1 MPNAHVHA
9 GAPAFGADMH
19 SDSLRLNNG
28 AAAAL
33 NGSADGSAHL
43 NGLAGVSGL
52 DGSAAQ
58 PMVLGEQPLLYANGA
73 APAGG
78 ANGLVPPIITT
89 GELLKPVRACHHG
102 TGCFRS
108 GTSAWALLAG

>member
-1 MPNAHVHA
+1 MCARA
-9 GAPAFGADMH
+9 GAPAFGTDLH

-43 NGLAGVSGL
+43 NGLAGGVGGL

-58 PMVLGEQPLLYANGA
+58 PMVLGEQPMLYANGA
-73 APAGG
+73 ATAPAGGG

-89 GELLKPVRACHHG
+89 GQLERPAFIIFL
-102 TGCFRS
+102 RS
-108 GTSAWALLAG
+108 DATTPA